1 MINATWSILFGSIIQ
16 FQTGSQAHRTGH
28 EKKKIDQ
35 DRILIEDGKIVETAV
50 VRVLDGAIVL
60 SMCEPV

>member
-1 MINATWSILFGSIIQ
+1 MVDFIRFNYSVSNGLSSASD
-16 FQTGSQAHRTGH
+16 RPR
-28 EKKKIDQ
+28 KKKIDQ